1 VRLLLIFA
9 ILIEL
14 MALKFFG
21 NKKSH
26 EKAEMSFIDHLEEL
40 RKHLFRS
47 SIAVVVGMVIAGIY
61 NKFIID
67 KIVLGPIHEDF
78 VTFRKICEWGK
89 RIGLGDKMCVAKIG
103 VTMQNVDTTG
113 QVSLFFTSLFVSG
126 FIIAFPFVFNE
137 FWKFVKPALT
147 KNELRKTR
155 GVIFWVSFLFFTG
168 ILFGYFFLM
177 PFSMNFLATF
187 SMSESIQNIWTIK
200 SYINTMM
207 PLVLGSGLAFQ
218 LPLVIYFL
226 AKIGIVTGK
235 FLSKNRRYALVAI
248 LIVAAIITPPDVIS
262 QVVVTLPLWLLYEIS
277 IVLAARVEKQKA
289 KEEAAEWS

>member
-1 VRLLLIFA
+1 
-9 ILIEL
+9 
-14 MALKFFG
+14 MAFSLFG
-21 NKKSH
+21 WKKKEGSE
-26 EKAEMSFIDHLEEL
+26 EKAEMSFIDHLEVL

-47 SIAVVVGMVIAGIY
+47 VLFIVLGMIVAGIY
-61 NKFIID
+61 NDFIVD

-78 VTFRKICEWGK
+78 VTFKKICEWG
-89 RIGLGDKMCVAKIG
+89 RQIGLGDKMCIGKIG

-113 QVSLFFTSLFVSG
+113 QVSLFFTSMFVTG
-126 FIIAFPFVFNE
+126 FILAFPLVFRE

-147 KNELRKTR
+147 KNELKKTR

-168 ILFGYFFLM
+168 VLFGYFILM

-187 SMSESIQNIWTIK
+187 TMSDSIQNIWTIK

-218 LPLVIYFL
+218 MPLVMFFL
-226 AKIGIVTGK
+226 AKIGIVSGS
-235 FLSKNRRYALVAI
+235 FLRKNRRYAIVVI

-262 QVVVTLPLWLLYEIS
+262 QIVVTLPLWLLYEIS
-277 IVLAARVEKQKA
+277 IVLAARVEKEKA
-289 KEEAAEWS
+289 REEKEEWS

>member
-1 VRLLLIFA
+1 
-9 ILIEL
+9 
-14 MALKFFG
+14 MAFSLFG
-21 NKKSH
+21 RKNKDAAE
-26 EKAEMSFIDHLEEL
+26 EKAEMSFIDHLEVL

-47 SIAVVVGMVIAGIY
+47 ALAIVAGMIVAGIY
-61 NKFIID
+61 NEFIID

-78 VTFRKICEWGK
+78 VTFRKICGWG
-89 RIGLGDKMCVAKIG
+89 RSLGLGDIMCIGKIG

-113 QVSLFFTSLFVSG
+113 QVSLFFTSLFVGG
-126 FIIAFPFVFNE
+126 FILAFPFVFNE
-137 FWKFVKPALT
+137 FWKFIKPALT

-168 ILFGYFFLM
+168 ILFGYFILM

-187 SMSESIQNIWTIK
+187 SMSDSIQNIWTIK

-207 PLVLGSGLAFQ
+207 PLVLGAGLAFQ
-218 LPLVIYFL
+218 MPLVIFFL
-226 AKIGIVTGK
+226 AKIGIVTGT
-235 FLSKNRRYALVAI
+235 FLRRNRRYAIVVI

-277 IVLAARVEKQKA
+277 IVLASRVEKEKA
-289 KEEAAEWS
+289 KEEKEEWS

>member
-1 VRLLLIFA
+1 
-9 ILIEL
+9 
-14 MALKFFG
+14 MAFSLFG
-21 NKKSH
+21 RKKGGLE
-26 EKAEMSFIDHLEEL
+26 EKAEMSFIDHLEVL
-40 RKHLFRS
+40 RRHLFRS
-47 SIAVVVGMVIAGIY
+47 VLFIVAGMIVAGIY
-61 NKFIID
+61 NEFIVD

-78 VTFRKICEWGK
+78 VTFRKICEWGHA
-89 RIGLGDKMCVAKIG
+89 IGLGDKMCIGKIG

-113 QVSLFFTSLFVSG
+113 QVSLFFTSLFVGG
-126 FIIAFPFVFNE
+126 FIMAFPFVFRE

-147 KNELRKTR
+147 KKELKKTR

-168 ILFGYFFLM
+168 VLFGYFILM

-218 LPLVIYFL
+218 MPLVIFFL
-226 AKIGIVTGK
+226 AKIGIVTGS
-235 FLSKNRRYALVAI
+235 FLRKNRRYAIVVI

-262 QVVVTLPLWLLYEIS
+262 QIVVTLPLWLLYEIS
-277 IVLAARVEKQKA
+277 IVLASRVEKEKA
-289 KEEAAEWS
+289 KEEAEEWS

>member
-1 VRLLLIFA
+1 
-9 ILIEL
+9 
-14 MALKFFG
+14 MAFSLFG
-21 NKKSH
+21 WKKKDGSD
-26 EKAEMSFIDHLEEL
+26 EKAEMSFIDHLEVL

-47 SIAVVVGMVIAGIY
+47 LLFIVLGMIVAAIY
-61 NKFIID
+61 NDFIID

-78 VTFRKICEWGK
+78 VTFKKICEWGRK
-89 RIGLGDKMCVAKIG
+89 IGLGDKMCIGKIG

-113 QVSLFFTSLFVSG
+113 QVSLFFTSMFVIG
-126 FIIAFPFVFNE
+126 FILAFPLVFRE
-137 FWKFVKPALT
+137 FWRFVRPALT
-147 KNELRKTR
+147 KNELKRTR

-168 ILFGYFFLM
+168 VLFGYFILM

-187 SMSESIQNIWTIK
+187 TMSDSIQNIWTIK

-218 LPLVIYFL
+218 MPLVLYFL
-226 AKIGIVTGK
+226 SKIGLVTGK
-235 FLSKNRRYALVAI
+235 FLRKNRRYAIVVI

-277 IVLAARVEKQKA
+277 IVLATRVEKQKA
-289 KEEAAEWS
+289 LEEKEEWS